1 MKLITCLNIFI
12 GGLLLAAVILLS
24 GCSNDDGTAAADD
37 GAIRFKTD
45 VWQVME
51 GTRATTYDTP
61 AAIQAEGSFTCT
73 AYDKGTTEINSTS
86 EVNNE
91 TVIWNSTSWA
101 FEDGTHKWPTEGAL
115 DFFAYMPA
123 AESLATDAPYI
134 TAVSYTTARAP
145 QFTCDM
151 TRTVAKEFI
160 YALALDQ
167 DKEGTN
173 STAQPTRGQVALTFQ
188 HPFARIY
195 FKLSSASGTAVTIN
209 SVTISGE
216 DFYKTGTC
224 TFDGTTSTWSSKGG
238 ASSLGAL
245 AINTPYIVIPNDYGS
260 SKTITVEAEWND
272 WSKVTKTITSSPL
285 SINWQTGYSYTYTLT
300 LTKYTL
306 EVDTSKYTE
315 QW

>member
-73 AYDKGTTEINSTS
+73 AYNKGTTEINSTS

-123 AESLATDAPYI
+123 AQPAYI
-134 TAVSYTTARAP
+134 TDITYAVDGTTP
-145 QFTCDM
+145 KPYFTCDM
-151 TRTVAKEFI
+151 TQAVAKEFI
-160 YALALDQ
+160 YALALDH
-167 DKEGTN
+167 DKAGSN
-173 STAQPTRGQVALTFQ
+173 STAQPTPGQVALTFQ

-195 FKLSSASGTAVTIN
+195 FQLSSASGTAVTIN
-209 SVTISGE
+209 SITISGE
-216 DFYKTGTC
+216 DFYKTGKC